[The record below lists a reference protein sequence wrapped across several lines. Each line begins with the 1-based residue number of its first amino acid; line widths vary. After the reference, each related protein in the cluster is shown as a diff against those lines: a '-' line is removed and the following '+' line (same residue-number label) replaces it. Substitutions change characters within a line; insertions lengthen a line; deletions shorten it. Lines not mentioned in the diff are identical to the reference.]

1 MRPGR
6 MNHQVTLFQGPEVS
20 PTAAQPALSPSTWWA
35 CVEPLDPTTSDGT
48 RMQASRVTMR
58 YHPQV
63 TLDTFIR
70 YGTRVLYV
78 KGVQNVGDANRELIL
93 FCDEVIP

>member
-6 MNHQVTLFQGPEVS
+6 MNHQITLWQGPNVS
-20 PTAAQPALSPSTWWA
+20 ATASQPALTPSTWWA
-35 CVEPLDPTTSDGT
+35 RIEPLDPTTSDGT
-48 RMQASRVTMR
+48 RMQASRVTIR

-70 YGTRVLYV
+70 YGSRILLV
-78 KGVQNVGDANRELIL
+78 KGVQNVDDANVEQIL
-93 FCDEVIP
+93 FCEEVIP